1 MFKKIDHI
9 AIAVEDLDEA
19 VRLYE
24 KQFATQVSHRDFI
37 EKDGVEI
44 AVIEIGGTSIELVE
58 GKLENSSI
66 RKYIESKGPGIHHI
80 AFEVDD
86 IEAAMASLSV
96 SSIKLIDE
104 KPRTGKEGSLIAFIH
119 PKSTQKV
126 LYELVQ
132 KKPSGK

>member
-1 MFKKIDHI
+1 MFKQIDHI

-19 VRLYE
+19 IRLYE
-24 KQFATQVSHRDFI
+24 EQFATHVSNREFI

-44 AVIEIGGTSIELVE
+44 AVIEVGGTSIELVE
-58 GKLENSSI
+58 AKSEYSSI
-66 RKYIESKGPGIHHI
+66 HRFIATKGAGIHHI

-86 IEAAMASLSV
+86 IKSAIASLEEASV
-96 SSIKLIDE
+96 ELID
-104 KPRTGKEGSLIAFIH
+104 KTPRTGKEGSLVAFIH

-132 KKPSGK
+132 KKPSGS

>member
-1 MFKKIDHI
+1 MFKQIDHI

-24 KQFATQVSHRDFI
+24 KQFQTHVSYREYI
-37 EKDGVEI
+37 EQDGVEI
-44 AVIEIGGTSIELVE
+44 AVIKVGGTRIELVE
-58 GKLENSSI
+58 GKTEKSPIQSFV
-66 RKYIESKGPGIHHI
+66 STKGPGIHHI

-86 IEAAMASLSV
+86 IESAIASLKDASMQ
-96 SSIKLIDE
+96 LIDD
-104 KPRTGKEGSLIAFIH
+104 KPRMGKEGSLVAFIH

-132 KKPSGK
+132 KK